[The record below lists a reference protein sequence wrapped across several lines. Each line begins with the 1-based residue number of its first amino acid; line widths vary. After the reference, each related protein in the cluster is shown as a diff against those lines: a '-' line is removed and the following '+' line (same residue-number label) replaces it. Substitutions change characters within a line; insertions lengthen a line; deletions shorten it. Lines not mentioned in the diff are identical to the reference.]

1 MSGFWEY
8 IERQIY
14 LVPHTVYEVLL
25 VSLIIALVGLLA
37 KFSNKAAKLFA
48 WLLFAE
54 YLFVV
59 YGITVFFRDVNP
71 NYGNYYTPFWNYKEI
86 IHGEDPS
93 LLYEVIMNVV
103 LFVPIGL
110 LWSAQSKKRTN
121 KQQWLTAFVL
131 GMGLSMGIEMLQLVF
146 KKGSFEIDDIIHN
159 TVGCMLGFAV
169 WKGCEKLVKAVKN
182 KLIKK
187 ECNN

>member
-1 MSGFWEY
+1 MNGFWEY
-8 IERQIY
+8 IERQIN
-14 LVPHTVYEVLL
+14 LIPQTVYEVLL
-25 VSLIIALVGLLA
+25 VSLIIAFIGLVM
-37 KFSNKAAKLFA
+37 FTNRVAKLFA
-48 WLLFAE
+48 WMIFAE
-54 YLFVV
+54 YLFIV

-71 NYGNYYTPFWNYKEI
+71 NYSNYLTPFWNYKEMI
-86 IHGEDPS
+86 YGPDPS

-103 LFVPIGL
+103 LFIPIGF
-110 LWSAQSKKRTN
+110 LWGSQSKAKSK
-121 KQQWLTAFVL
+121 KQQWLVAFVL
-131 GMGLSMGIEMLQLVF
+131 GMGLSIGIEVLQLEF

-169 WKGCEKLVKAVKN
+169 CKGCEKLVKAVKN